1 MARVVLEDDD
11 PRPRRRA
18 VLDDDDPEP
27 MPPTRPSPTSEVIS
41 RFKAPV
47 DPFDLTHPV
56 RVPTD
61 VAKLASRYSHEA
73 IAGLRLELHSKTG
86 RARTHAAQQLL
97 ALARHAPDAATVE
110 AISELS
116 DTALDA
122 QLAELF
128 KGEGIE
134 QQMAEYGY
142 LKARTDTELRRVQAI
157 LNRPR
162 GHVA

>member
-1 MARVVLEDDD
+1 VARVVLDDDD

-18 VLDDDDPEP
+18 VADDDDPEP
-27 MPPTRPSPTSEVIS
+27 VPPTRPSTSEIIS
-41 RFKAPV
+41 RFNAL
-47 DPFDLTHPV
+47 DPFDLTHPI

-97 ALARHAPDAATVE
+97 ALALHAPDAATVE
-110 AISELS
+110 AVGEM
-116 DTALDA
+116 TEEALDA
-122 QLAELF
+122 QLAEIF

-134 QQMAEYGY
+134 EQMAQFGY
-142 LKARTDTELRRVQAI
+142 LKARSDSERRRVQAI

-162 GHVA
+162 GYVA